1 MVPRRLSAL
10 LGACFLGL
18 TSFGWPGLPV
28 TAAKSDEGPAPVL
41 LEVGPNGV
49 QRAEVI
55 LDSYS
60 YTPNH
65 LIVQAGKPVE
75 LTLVS
80 VTFLT
85 PHNFILD
92 APEAG
97 FKLDLDVGA
106 GKRLTVRF
114 TPAQPGTFPFYC
126 DKKLLFFPSH
136 REEGMEGLL
145 EVR

>member
-1 MVPRRLSAL
+1 M
-10 LGACFLGL
+10 LGVCCLVLVF
-18 TSFGWPGLPV
+18 FVWPGGSAG
-28 TAAKSDEGPAPVL
+28 AAENAEAPAPVQV
-41 LEVGPNGV
+41 EMAPDGV

-60 YTPNH
+60 YTPRH

-80 VTFLT
+80 VTLLT
-85 PHNFILD
+85 PHNFILE

-97 FKLDLDVGA
+97 FKIDQDVGA
-106 GKRLTVRF
+106 GKRLTLRF
-114 TPAQPGTFPFYC
+114 TPAQPGSFPFYC